1 MVGVCLV
8 SSLLFFTYN
17 NAEGNI
23 RKGYKKPITVKEQ
36 KQEIESLKNK
46 AQDILDQKGL
56 SDEDAKEYNKTIE
69 ELGNKQIECK
79 NFNNRSC
86 NI

>member
-1 MVGVCLV
+1 MKKVVVSMVGVCLV

-36 KQEIESLKNK
+36 KQEIESL
-46 AQDILDQKGL
+46 
-56 SDEDAKEYNKTIE
+56 
-69 ELGNKQIECK
+69 
-79 NFNNRSC
+79 R
-86 NI
+86 